1 MQEQYAGCLN
11 AVRTGVLL
19 CCVLIC
25 YVNRSVGFVQRAAY
39 HSCQIMSEG
48 SASFRRS
55 DTCAILIGDIVT
67 TDYTWF

>member
-25 YVNRSVGFVQRAAY
+25 YVNRSDGIVQRAAY
-39 HSCQIMSEG
+39 HSCQIKCDV

-55 DTCAILIGDIVT
+55 DTGEILIGDIVT
-67 TDYTWF
+67 TDYSWF